1 MAKRPQHI
9 DDIFE
14 NWPYE
19 FGEVAARKVRGK
31 DGRPVLQLRLDM
43 GLMQMEIDGRPD
55 GVRPEGF
62 PTYYDYLL
70 SLSFEEGQD
79 FELDGERCMEI
90 DREFVQFYHRRMG
103 WLALRDFRRAMA
115 DAEHTLALMDFSS
128 AHAPEEQ
135 WALMHEQY
143 RPFVI
148 FHHTQAAALAEIDDL
163 NPDNAVAA
171 IDAGLAKM
179 EAVFEHHDAEEEFG
193 EDELVQRLREMKDA
207 LANHYEV
214 EQPLSDQL
222 ADAIAHERYELAAEL
237 RDKIARHSDR
247 RV

>member
-163 NPDNAVAA
+163 NPDKAVAA

-179 EAVFEHHDAEEEFG
+179 EAVFEHHEAEEEFE

-214 EQPLSDQL
+214 EQPLTDQL